1 MQKHSLRGC
10 FHMHSIRTK
19 ITLLTLG
26 AIFVSMVISTFIGVV
41 SIRNLGSSDAEEM
54 LRLMCRTG
62 EKNLDSYFESVERSV
77 TTVSNLVSESFD
89 GLSDEKLEAHVE
101 RARNLFGK
109 IAYQTNGVLTY
120 YYRIDPAVSSKVKG
134 FWYVNLDGEEFI
146 EHEVTDITLYD
157 TNDTSS
163 LVWFTV
169 PKATGKGVW
178 LPPYITDNLDVRVLS
193 YNVPVYC
200 EGVFVGVIGI
210 EIDYETLAHEVEN
223 IRLFK
228 TGYAFVMDMQGQ
240 IIYHPQIG
248 SEALTKQ
255 DEIGTPEELLS
266 ADALIRYRFNGSEKV
281 AVWLPLENGMR
292 LFVTVPRSE
301 INSGWQSMIQYIV
314 LAFFILLL
322 LVGIVTMRF
331 AGRITKP
338 LSDLTEAAKQADK
351 GNYEFTLNYN
361 KNDEVGI
368 LTHTFKVLSSH
379 TRDNISTL
387 KKKVYIDA
395 LTGVLNKGAYADHIQ
410 TLQDR
415 LDVAEEKIEFAMG
428 VFDCDNLKAINDTY
442 GHEKGDLYLKYSSN
456 IISKVFRNSP
466 VFRIGG
472 DEFAVI
478 LQNEDYLN
486 RDELLR
492 RFRRATEEMNRSARE
507 EWEKVSVT
515 YGLAVYKPKQDMA
528 VIDVARRADQI
539 MYDNKRL
546 RKEQQ
551 EKN

>member
-1 MQKHSLRGC
+1 
-10 FHMHSIRTK
+10 
-19 ITLLTLG
+19 
-26 AIFVSMVISTFIGVV
+26 
-41 SIRNLGSSDAEEM
+41 
-54 LRLMCRTG
+54 
-62 EKNLDSYFESVERSV
+62 
-77 TTVSNLVSESFD
+77 
-89 GLSDEKLEAHVE
+89 
-101 RARNLFGK
+101 
-109 IAYQTNGVLTY
+109 
-120 YYRIDPAVSSKVKG
+120 
-134 FWYVNLDGEEFI
+134 
-146 EHEVTDITLYD
+146 
-157 TNDTSS
+157 
-163 LVWFTV
+163 
-169 PKATGKGVW
+169 
-178 LPPYITDNLDVRVLS
+178 
-193 YNVPVYC
+193 
-200 EGVFVGVIGI
+200 
-210 EIDYETLAHEVEN
+210 
-223 IRLFK
+223 
-228 TGYAFVMDMQGQ
+228 
-240 IIYHPQIG
+240 
-248 SEALTKQ
+248 
-255 DEIGTPEELLS
+255 
-266 ADALIRYRFNGSEKV
+266 V

-456 IISKVFRNSP
+456 IISRVFRNSP